1 MAKIIYIKE
10 SKTKGYLVIGVKDG
24 EEKTPLTVSAAAY
37 AEVGSPSLGEELSTD
52 TYEALA
58 RENQRFLA
66 LRKALYLLSFSDN
79 SERNLR
85 YKLMRAGY
93 PGDVVDFAVSEV
105 LRLGYI
111 NEARQL
117 ERLILTEANSKLYGP
132 MKIVSRLV
140 GKGYST
146 SAIREA
152 MESLRDSGEVDFDT
166 NRMRL
171 LKKLPDG
178 YTDEDMYK
186 LLYKYGY
193 KTY

>member
-10 SKTKGYLVIGVKDG
+10 SKTKGYLVIGVKEG
-24 EEKTPLTVSAAAY
+24 EQKTPLTVNAAAY
-37 AEVGSPSLGEELSTD
+37 SDVGALSLGEELSAD
-52 TYEALA
+52 TLDTLT
-58 RENQRFLA
+58 RENQKFLA
-66 LRKALYLLSFSDN
+66 LKKALYLLSFSDN

-93 PGDVVDFAVSEV
+93 SRDVVDYAIGEV
-105 LRLGYI
+105 VRLGYI

-117 ERLILTEANSKLYGP
+117 ERLIISEANTKLFGP

-140 GKGYST
+140 GKGYSP
-146 SAIREA
+146 SDVRAAIEA
-152 MESLRDSGEVDFDT
+152 LRASGEVDFDT

-171 LKKLPDG
+171 LEKLPDG
-178 YTDEDMYK
+178 YSDDDMYK

>member
-24 EEKTPLTVSAAAY
+24 EEKTPLTVNAATY
-37 AEVGSPSLGEELSTD
+37 SDVGAPSLGEELSAD
-52 TYEALA
+52 TLDTLT
-58 RENQRFLA
+58 RENQKFLA
-66 LRKALYLLSFSDN
+66 LKKALYLLSFSDN

-93 PGDVVDFAVSEV
+93 SRDVVDFAVSEV

-117 ERLILTEANSKLYGP
+117 ERLILTEANSRLFGP
-132 MKIVSRLV
+132 MKIISRLV
-140 GKGYST
+140 GKGYSP
-146 SAIREA
+146 SDVRAAIEA
-152 MESLRDSGEVDFDT
+152 LRDSGEVDFDT
-166 NRMRL
+166 NRARL
-171 LKKLPDG
+171 LEKLPDG

>member
-24 EEKTPLTVSAAAY
+24 EEKTPLTVNAAAY
-37 AEVGSPSLGEELSTD
+37 AEVGAPALGEELSTD

-66 LRKALYLLSFSDN
+66 LKKALDLLSFSDN

-93 PGDVVDFAVSEV
+93 PRDVVDYAIGEV
-105 LRLGYI
+105 VRLGYI
-111 NEARQL
+111 NEQRQL
-117 ERLILTEANSKLYGP
+117 ERLVLTEANSKLYGP

-140 GKGYST
+140 GKGYSP
-146 SAIREA
+146 SDVRAAIET
-152 MESLRDSGEVDFDT
+152 LRDSGEVDFAA

-171 LKKLPDG
+171 LEKLPDG

>member
-10 SKTKGYLVIGVKDG
+10 SKTKGYLVIGVKEG

-37 AEVGSPSLGEELSTD
+37 AEVGSPALGEELSAD
-52 TYEALA
+52 TLDTLT
-58 RENQRFLA
+58 RENQKFLA
-66 LRKALYLLSFSDN
+66 LKKALYLLSFSDN

-93 PGDVVDFAVSEV
+93 SRDVVDFAVSEV

-117 ERLILTEANSKLYGP
+117 ERLIVNEANSRLYGP

-140 GKGYST
+140 SKGYSAG
-146 SAIREA
+146 AIREA
-152 MESLRDSGEVDFDT
+152 MESLRDSGEVDFDL
-166 NRMRL
+166 NRTRL
-171 LKKLPDG
+171 LEKLPDG

>member
-24 EEKTPLTVSAAAY
+24 EEKIPLTVNGAAY
-37 AEVGSPSLGEELSTD
+37 ADVGSPTLGEELDPD
-52 TYEALA
+52 TLEALTK
-58 RENQRFLA
+58 ENQRFLA
-66 LRKALYLLSFSDN
+66 LKKALYLLSFSDN

-85 YKLMRAGY
+85 YKLMRAGFSR
-93 PGDVVDFAVSEV
+93 DVVDFAIGEV
-105 LRLGYI
+105 VRLGYI
-111 NEARQL
+111 NEQRQL
-117 ERLILTEANSKLYGP
+117 ERLILTEANSKLFGP

-140 GKGYST
+140 AKGYSPGDVRV
-146 SAIREA
+146 AIEA
-152 MESLRDSGEVDFDT
+152 LSDSGEVDFDL
-166 NRMRL
+166 NRTRL
-171 LKKLPDG
+171 LEKLPDG

>member
-24 EEKTPLTVSAAAY
+24 EEKTPLTVNTAAY
-37 AEVGSPSLGEELSTD
+37 AEVGSPPLGEELSAD
-52 TYEALA
+52 TLDTLT
-58 RENQRFLA
+58 RENQKFLA
-66 LRKALYLLSFSDN
+66 LKKALYLLSFSDN

-105 LRLGYI
+105 VRLGYI
-111 NEARQL
+111 NEQRQL
-117 ERLILTEANSKLYGP
+117 ERLILTEANSKLFGP

-140 GKGYST
+140 GKGYSP
-146 SAIREA
+146 SDVRAAIEA
-152 MESLRDSGEVDFDT
+152 LRDSGEVDFDL
-166 NRMRL
+166 NRARL
-171 LKKLPDG
+171 LEKLPDG
-178 YTDEDMYK
+178 YTDEDVYK

>member
-24 EEKTPLTVSAAAY
+24 EEKTPLTVNGAAY
-37 AEVGSPSLGEELSTD
+37 AALGSPSMGEELDPD
-52 TYEALA
+52 TLEALTK
-58 RENQRFLA
+58 ENQRFLA

-117 ERLILTEANSKLYGP
+117 ERLILTEANSRLFGP
-132 MKIVSRLV
+132 MKIISRLV
-140 GKGYST
+140 GKGYSP
-146 SAIREA
+146 SDVRAAIEA
-152 MESLRDSGEVDFDT
+152 LRDSGEVDFDT
-166 NRMRL
+166 NRARL
-171 LKKLPDG
+171 LEKLPDG

>member
-24 EEKTPLTVSAAAY
+24 EEKIPLTVNAAAY
-37 AEVGSPSLGEELSTD
+37 AEVGSYAVGDEISS
-52 TYEALA
+52 EALDA
-58 RENQRFLA
+58 LAKENQRFLA

-93 PGDVVDFAVSEV
+93 PCDVVDFAVSEV

-117 ERLILTEANSKLYGP
+117 ERLIVNEANSRLFGP

-152 MESLRDSGEVDFDT
+152 MESLRDSGEVDFDL
-166 NRMRL
+166 NRARL
-171 LKKLPDG
+171 LEKLPDG

>member
-10 SKTKGYLVIGVKDG
+10 SKTKGYLVVGVKDG
-24 EEKTPLTVSAAAY
+24 EEKTPLTVNAAAY
-37 AEVGSPSLGEELSTD
+37 AEVGSPSLGEELSAD
-52 TYEALA
+52 TLDTLT
-58 RENQRFLA
+58 RENQKFLA
-66 LRKALYLLSFSDN
+66 LKKALYLLSFSDN

-93 PGDVVDFAVSEV
+93 SGDVVDFAVSEV

-111 NEARQL
+111 NEQRQL
-117 ERLILTEANSKLYGP
+117 ERLILTEANSKLFGP

-140 GKGYST
+140 GKGYSP
-146 SAIREA
+146 SDVRAAIEA
-152 MESLRDSGEVDFDT
+152 LRDSGEVDFDT

-171 LKKLPDG
+171 LEKLPDG

>member
-10 SKTKGYLVIGVKDG
+10 SKTKGYLVIGVKEG
-24 EEKTPLTVSAAAY
+24 EQKNPLTVNAAAY
-37 AEVGSPSLGEELSTD
+37 SDVGAPSLGEELSAD
-52 TYEALA
+52 TLDTLT
-58 RENQRFLA
+58 RENQKFLA
-66 LRKALYLLSFSDN
+66 LKKALYLLSFSDN

-117 ERLILTEANSKLYGP
+117 ERLILTEANSKLFGP
-132 MKIVSRLV
+132 MKIISHLV
-140 GKGYST
+140 GKGYSP
-146 SAIREA
+146 SDVRAAIEA
-152 MESLRDSGEVDFDT
+152 LRDSGEVDFDT

-171 LKKLPDG
+171 LEKLPDG

-186 LLYKYGY
+186 LFYKYGY

>member
-24 EEKTPLTVSAAAY
+24 EEKTPLTVNGAAY
-37 AEVGSPSLGEELSTD
+37 AEVGAPSLGEELTSD
-52 TYEALA
+52 AYDALA

-66 LRKALYLLSFSDN
+66 LRKALNLLSFSDN

-93 PGDVVDFAVSEV
+93 SRDVVDYAIGEV

-117 ERLILTEANSKLYGP
+117 ERLILTEANSRLFGP
-132 MKIVSRLV
+132 MKIISRLV
-140 GKGYST
+140 GKGYSP
-146 SAIREA
+146 SDVRAAIEA
-152 MESLRDSGEVDFDT
+152 LRDSGEVDFDT
-166 NRMRL
+166 NRARL
-171 LKKLPDG
+171 LEKLPDG

>member
-24 EEKTPLTVSAAAY
+24 EEKTPLTVNAAAF
-37 AEVGSPSLGEELSTD
+37 AEVGSPTLGEELSAD
-52 TYEALA
+52 TLDTLT
-58 RENQRFLA
+58 RENQKFLA
-66 LRKALYLLSFSDN
+66 LKKALYLLSFSDN

-117 ERLILTEANSKLYGP
+117 ERLIVNEANSRLFGP

-140 GKGYST
+140 GKGYSP
-146 SAIREA
+146 SDVRAAIEA
-152 MESLRDSGEVDFDT
+152 LRDSGEVDFDT

-171 LKKLPDG
+171 LEKLPDG

>member
-24 EEKTPLTVSAAAY
+24 EEKTPLTVNGAAY
-37 AEVGSPSLGEELSTD
+37 AALGSPSLGEELSAD
-52 TYEALA
+52 TLDTLT
-58 RENQRFLA
+58 RENQKFLA
-66 LRKALYLLSFSDN
+66 LKKALYLLSFSDN

-93 PGDVVDFAVSEV
+93 SREVVEFAISEV

-117 ERLILTEANSKLYGP
+117 ERLILTEANSRLFGP
-132 MKIVSRLV
+132 MKIISRLV
-140 GKGYST
+140 GKGYSA

-166 NRMRL
+166 NRMRVL
-171 LKKLPDG
+171 EKLPDG

>member
-10 SKTKGYLVIGVKDG
+10 SKTKGYLVIGVKEG
-24 EEKTPLTVSAAAY
+24 EQKTPLTVNAAAY
-37 AEVGSPSLGEELSTD
+37 AALGSPSLGEELSTD
-52 TYEALA
+52 TYEALV

-93 PGDVVDFAVSEV
+93 SRDVVDFAVSEV

-117 ERLILTEANSKLYGP
+117 ERLILTEANSRLFGP
-132 MKIVSRLV
+132 MKIISRLV
-140 GKGYST
+140 GKGYSP
-146 SAIREA
+146 SDVRAAIEA
-152 MESLRDSGEVDFDT
+152 LRDSGEVDFDT
-166 NRMRL
+166 NRARL
-171 LKKLPDG
+171 LEKLPDG

>member
-10 SKTKGYLVIGVKDG
+10 SKTKGYLVIGVREG
-24 EEKTPLTVSAAAY
+24 EDKTPLTVNGAAY
-37 AEVGSPSLGEELSTD
+37 AEVGAPSLGEELDPD
-52 TYEALA
+52 TLEALTK
-58 RENQRFLA
+58 ENQRFLA
-66 LRKALYLLSFSDN
+66 LKKALYLLSFSDN

-117 ERLILTEANSKLYGP
+117 ERLILTEANSRLFGP
-132 MKIVSRLV
+132 MKIISRLV
-140 GKGYST
+140 GKGYSA

-166 NRMRL
+166 NRARL
-171 LKKLPDG
+171 LEKLPDG

>member
-10 SKTKGYLVIGVKDG
+10 SKTKGYLVIGVKEG
-24 EEKTPLTVSAAAY
+24 EQKTPLTVNAAAY
-37 AEVGSPSLGEELSTD
+37 SDVGAPALGEELSTD

-93 PGDVVDFAVSEV
+93 SRDVVDFAVSEV

-117 ERLILTEANSKLYGP
+117 ERLIISEANSKLFGP

-140 GKGYST
+140 GKGYSP
-146 SAIREA
+146 SDVRAAIEA
-152 MESLRDSGEVDFDT
+152 LRASGEVDFDT
-166 NRMRL
+166 NRARL
-171 LKKLPDG
+171 LEKLPDG
-178 YTDEDMYK
+178 YSDDDMYK

>member
-24 EEKTPLTVSAAAY
+24 EEKTPLTVNAATY
-37 AEVGSPSLGEELSTD
+37 SDVGAPSLGEELSAD
-52 TYEALA
+52 TLDTLT
-58 RENQRFLA
+58 RENQKFLA
-66 LRKALYLLSFSDN
+66 LKKALYLLSFSDN

-93 PGDVVDFAVSEV
+93 SRDVVDFAVSEV

-117 ERLILTEANSKLYGP
+117 ERLILTEANSKLFGP
-132 MKIVSRLV
+132 MKIISRLV
-140 GKGYST
+140 GKGYSP
-146 SAIREA
+146 SDVRAAIEA
-152 MESLRDSGEVDFDT
+152 LRDSGEVDFDT

-171 LKKLPDG
+171 LEKLPDG

>member
-24 EEKTPLTVSAAAY
+24 EQKPPLTVNAVAY
-37 AEVGSPSLGEELSTD
+37 SEVGAPSLGEELSTD
-52 TYEALA
+52 TYEALV

-117 ERLILTEANSKLYGP
+117 ERLILTEANSRLFGP
-132 MKIVSRLV
+132 MKIISRLV

-166 NRMRL
+166 NRARL
-171 LKKLPDG
+171 LEKLPDG

>member
-24 EEKTPLTVSAAAY
+24 EDKTPLTVNAVAY
-37 AEVGSPSLGEELSTD
+37 SDVGAPSLGEELDPD
-52 TYEALA
+52 TLEALTK
-58 RENQRFLA
+58 ENQRFLA

-117 ERLILTEANSKLYGP
+117 ERLIISEANTKLFGP

-140 GKGYST
+140 AKGYSP
-146 SAIREA
+146 SDVRAAIEA
-152 MESLRDSGEVDFDT
+152 LRDSGEVDFDT
-166 NRMRL
+166 NRARL
-171 LKKLPDG
+171 LEKLPDG

>member
-10 SKTKGYLVIGVKDG
+10 SKTKGYLVIGVKEG
-24 EEKTPLTVSAAAY
+24 EQKTPLTVNGAAY
-37 AEVGSPSLGEELSTD
+37 AALGSPALGEELSTD

-93 PGDVVDFAVSEV
+93 PCDVVDFAVSEV

-117 ERLILTEANSKLYGP
+117 ERLIVNEANSRLYGP
-132 MKIVSRLV
+132 MKIVSRLA

-152 MESLRDSGEVDFDT
+152 MESLCDSGEVDFDT
-166 NRMRL
+166 NRARL
-171 LKKLPDG
+171 LEKLPDG

>member
-10 SKTKGYLVIGVKDG
+10 SKTKGYLVIGVKEG
-24 EEKTPLTVSAAAY
+24 EEKTPLTVNAAAY
-37 AEVGSPSLGEELSTD
+37 AEVGSPVLGEELDPD
-52 TYEALA
+52 TLEALTK
-58 RENQRFLA
+58 ENQRFLA

-93 PGDVVDFAVSEV
+93 PRDVVDYAIGEV
-105 LRLGYI
+105 VRLGYI
-111 NEARQL
+111 NEQRQL

-132 MKIVSRLV
+132 MKIISRLV
-140 GKGYST
+140 GKGYSP
-146 SAIREA
+146 SDVRAAIEA
-152 MESLRDSGEVDFDT
+152 LSDSGEVDFDL
-166 NRMRL
+166 NRARL
-171 LKKLPDG
+171 LEKLPDG

-193 KTY
+193 KIN

>member
-24 EEKTPLTVSAAAY
+24 EEKTPLTVNGAAY
-37 AEVGSPSLGEELSTD
+37 AEVGSPALGEELSTD

-93 PGDVVDFAVSEV
+93 PCDVVDFAVSEV

-117 ERLILTEANSKLYGP
+117 ERLILTEANSRLFGP

-140 GKGYST
+140 SKGYSAG
-146 SAIREA
+146 AIREA

-166 NRMRL
+166 NRARL
-171 LKKLPDG
+171 LEKLPDG